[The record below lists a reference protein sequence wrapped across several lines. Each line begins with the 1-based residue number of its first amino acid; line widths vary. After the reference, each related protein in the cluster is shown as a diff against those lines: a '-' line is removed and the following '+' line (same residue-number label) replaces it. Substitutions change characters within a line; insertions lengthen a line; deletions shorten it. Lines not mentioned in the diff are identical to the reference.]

1 MKDYS
6 SLKDRYLRDAL
17 PIRLGN
23 LASNLARIKS
33 RLSTVAHSDIADDL
47 LRESQFFIEWTA
59 ADADADVAA
68 QLAALQVELA
78 RWRLR
83 LGRAGDDADERRRI
97 SEASGIWSERV
108 LDWSGLLTG

>member
-1 MKDYS
+1 MICSIGEQATDEQIQAMS
-6 SLKDRYLRDAL
+6 RARGRY
-17 PIRLGN
+17 IK
-23 LASNLARIKS
+23 LA
-33 RLSTVAHSDIADDL
+33 IADDL

-108 LDWSGLLTG
+108 LDWSGLLAG